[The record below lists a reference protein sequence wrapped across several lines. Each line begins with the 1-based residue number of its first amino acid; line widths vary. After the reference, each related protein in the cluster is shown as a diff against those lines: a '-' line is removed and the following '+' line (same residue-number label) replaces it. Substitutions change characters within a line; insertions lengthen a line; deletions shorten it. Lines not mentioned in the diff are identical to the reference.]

1 MSHKVKGQGRNRC
14 QSKERSRCRLL
25 TTNDEGSV
33 SSVSCKKPK
42 ATGALLLLSWS
53 KHPNILTVN
62 LFDDQRGLL
71 RFPRLSSLPNSLEPA
86 TDKYI
91 NGVSRNY
98 PRRVNTSDRRERE
111 RERSLD
117 IFDRRGVCNIALTQC
132 ETQNVPISIR
142 IDALPPARGHRTRD
156 EQWIHAER
164 TLNKHIKAL
173 SARTRE
179 PPLAIASRLTLRP
192 PSELQFP
199 VAPRGVCGSFIA
211 ATRNTVKNRAALPSR
226 PPPPAPSSAAT
237 PLARSLARSRSFARA
252 SFRNLFVIAGTISRA
267 CARAREN
274 AA

>member
-1 MSHKVKGQGRNRC
+1 
-14 QSKERSRCRLL
+14 
-25 TTNDEGSV
+25 
-33 SSVSCKKPK
+33 
-42 ATGALLLLSWS
+42 
-53 KHPNILTVN
+53 
-62 LFDDQRGLL
+62 
-71 RFPRLSSLPNSLEPA
+71 
-86 TDKYI
+86 
-91 NGVSRNY
+91 
-98 PRRVNTSDRRERE
+98 
-111 RERSLD
+111 
-117 IFDRRGVCNIALTQC
+117 VCNIALTQC

-226 PPPPAPSSAAT
+226 PPPPPPPPPPLLS
-237 PLARSLARSRSFARA
+237 LARSLARGRSLERRSVIFLSSREQ
-252 SFRNLFVIAGTISRA
+252 SRA
-267 CARAREN
+267 HARARARTRRN
-274 AA
+274 FSADRN